1 MSASRE
7 PVLLENC
14 FLRLRLVTKLHVR
27 RCRVLRP
34 VATDLLT
41 KRDVRRVRTS
51 SVLVHVMG
59 LSVVLAVVSGAACMQ
74 DMSPEIIGA
83 RNVGFSSRT
92 Q

>member
-7 PVLLENC
+7 SVLLENR

-27 RCRVLRP
+27 RYQVLRP

-41 KRDVRRVRTS
+41 KGDVRRVRTS

-59 LSVVLAVVSGAACMQ
+59 LSVVLAAVSDAACMR

-83 RNVGFSSRT
+83 RYVGVSSRT

>member
-7 PVLLENC
+7 LVLLEIR

-27 RCRVLRP
+27 RSRVLRP

-59 LSVVLAVVSGAACMQ
+59 LSAVLAAVSGAACLQ
-74 DMSPEIIGA
+74 GTCLETIVATYAG
-83 RNVGFSSRT
+83 VSSRT
-92 Q
+92 L